1 MDGNKYDLKNG
12 KIFLPEIINK
22 KITENEA
29 RELYNNLIK
38 PDIIALK
45 KSTSRGKDK
54 RNNILT
60 ILGNVKSVVFDDL
73 YFNYHDKRESKSE
86 ENIAERAK
94 LKNQRLKEIVEKE
107 KMIYT
112 RSFEEYFGYSSPS
125 AMYKTLNETAGL
137 EESKAQV
144 NTIENILTSLVKKIE
159 SRPTNDVIKIKNR
172 NNMLEIVEIILYFNQ
187 PNQSGQGLKILTLN
201 RKLSRL
207 PISLAQLKAGNNSEK
222 LKNKIRQLL
231 YSLYRSEKLTKII
244 CNNLINTI

>member
-12 KIFLPEIINK
+12 KNFLPGIINK

-94 LKNQRLKEIVEKE
+94 LKNQ
-107 KMIYT
+107 
-112 RSFEEYFGYSSPS
+112 
-125 AMYKTLNETAGL
+125 
-137 EESKAQV
+137 
-144 NTIENILTSLVKKIE
+144 
-159 SRPTNDVIKIKNR
+159 
-172 NNMLEIVEIILYFNQ
+172 
-187 PNQSGQGLKILTLN
+187 
-201 RKLSRL
+201 
-207 PISLAQLKAGNNSEK
+207 
-222 LKNKIRQLL
+222 
-231 YSLYRSEKLTKII
+231 
-244 CNNLINTI
+244 